1 MGAKNILKK
10 RRLVA
15 VIAVVAI
22 AVLVINVGSLVQMKF
37 IRDSFRD
44 KMLESNAE
52 NARHMTNSILVNI
65 DSEVEEL
72 RDIAVTISEIN
83 IASEEAV
90 DSLFLRFINIGS
102 FSNLTLIRPDGSF
115 SPSGGSGGGDARPL
129 TNAVQR
135 EKFEAAM
142 GGRFA
147 FNIAA
152 KNGENVFEVYIPV
165 YINDRP
171 AAVVRGDAPMATVT
185 SGASRF
191 LQNSDAYVVSGD
203 GRIVATVS
211 GNLLHI
217 NTGDFTEWAND
228 TTLSAAI
235 REATLLGSTNGRY
248 SLSHSNA
255 DYIVEYCSLT
265 SVEWALVTV
274 TDTRSLDAR
283 MGSAV
288 DVASGSAIVFAAVA
302 SIFAIIAGIY
312 FYRTKSLITASLAK
326 YDLLANTD
334 PITGGYTITKFLEET
349 RKILDTS
356 TSSRFAIVS
365 IDINKFRAINDFLG
379 HVGGNKL
386 LTRVSQI
393 FTACSSD
400 FDIIARSS
408 ADQFYILSRYAVEN
422 ELERLVYGIINEVEF
437 QITEFRILLS
447 FGVYYIHDKT
457 IDTRIMLDRAD
468 LARRSA
474 KKNKDESSFA
484 FFDTKMVLKIREEK
498 QIEDAMDKALESGDF
513 KVYLQP
519 KFDLAVPT
527 LVTGAEAL
535 VRWQHGD
542 ELISPGR
549 FIPLFERNG
558 FVRQLDKF
566 MFEEVCKQQKKWL
579 NNGFDLCVIS
589 VNMSRVHLSN
599 PNFVQELADICAKYN
614 VPPKYLEI
622 EITESVAFENLMV
635 LVQTFAKLKHH
646 GFSISIDDFGTG
658 YSSLNMLKDLKADVI
673 KIDRAFLA
681 GATKPSDRASAIISH
696 VISLAISLKM
706 KTICEGIETLNQA
719 KLLNNLGCNM
729 AQGFYFARPMPISE
743 FERRVF
749 GMKQYMT

>member
-1 MGAKNILKK
+1 MADKFILK
-10 RRLVA
+10 RRLAAVA
-15 VIAVVAI
+15 VVVTLVVVLINAVAF
-22 AVLVINVGSLVQMKF
+22 AQMRY
-37 IRDSFRD
+37 ITDSFRE
-44 KMLESNAE
+44 KMIESNAE
-52 NARHMTNSILVNI
+52 NALHMTNAILVNI
-65 DSEVEEL
+65 DSQVEEL
-72 RDIAVTISEIN
+72 RDIAVAISEIN

-90 DSLFLRFINIGS
+90 DTLFLRFINIGS
-102 FSNLTLIRPDGSF
+102 FTNLTLIRPDGSY
-115 SPSGGSGGGDARPL
+115 SPGGGDDAPPMS
-129 TNAVQR
+129 TTIGR
-135 EKFEAAM
+135 EKFEAALR
-142 GGRFA
+142 GRFA
-147 FNIAA
+147 FNVSSR
-152 KNGENVFEVYIPV
+152 GEGNVFEVYIPV

-171 AAVVRGDAPMATVT
+171 AAVVRGDTPVSTVM

-191 LQNSDAYVVSGD
+191 LSSSDAYVVGSD
-203 GRIVATVS
+203 GRIVATIG
-211 GNLLHI
+211 GNLLNI

-228 TTLSAAI
+228 IALSTEI
-235 REATLLGSTNGRY
+235 REATVLGSTSGMRSITRNG
-248 SLSHSNA
+248 A
-255 DYIVEYCSLT
+255 DYVVEYCSLT

-274 TDTRSLDAR
+274 TDMGQLYAR
-283 MGSAV
+283 TGGAIS
-288 DVASGSAIVFAAVA
+288 VASGSAILFAAVT
-302 SIFAIIAGIY
+302 SVFVIAAGVY
-312 FYRTKSLITASLAK
+312 FYRTKNFIAVNLAK
-326 YDLLANTD
+326 YDMLANTD
-334 PITGGYTITKFLEET
+334 PITGGYTISKFLEET
-349 RKILDTS
+349 RKILDTNG
-356 TSSRFAIVS
+356 SSRFAIVS

-379 HVGGNKL
+379 HTGGNKL
-386 LTRVSQI
+386 LTRVAQI
-393 FTACSSD
+393 LTACSSD
-400 FDIIARSS
+400 FDIIARCN
-408 ADQFYILSRYAVEN
+408 ADQFYILSRYAVEV
-422 ELERLVYGIINEVEF
+422 ELERLVYGIINEIEF

-457 IDTRIMLDRAD
+457 VDTRIMLDRAD

-614 VPPKYLEI
+614 VPPRYLEI